1 MFVVVSYDRAM
12 NGRTLV
18 LGTHNRKKRAE
29 MESLLAPHGFA
40 LLTLADFPQA
50 IEVVEDGD
58 SFQAN
63 ATLKAAQQA
72 VHLRQWV
79 LAEDSGLE
87 VDALDGAPGIFSA
100 RFAGIGATDAAN
112 NARLLEQLRHVPLEK
127 RGARYV
133 CHMTLADPVGK
144 LHIDVEAYCRG
155 RIRSSPAGDGGFG
168 YDPLF
173 EVVEYHRTFGEM
185 CGALKSLISHRAR
198 ASALLLR
205 ELPQIEMTDA

>member
-1 MFVVVSYDRAM
+1 M
-12 NGRTLV
+12 NGRILV

-29 MESLLAPHGFA
+29 MESLLAPHGFT
-40 LLTLADFPQA
+40 LRTLADFPHA

-63 ATLKAAQQA
+63 ATLKAVQQA
-72 VHLRQWV
+72 VHLQQWV

-100 RFAGIGATDAAN
+100 RFAGPGATDAAN
-112 NARLLEQLRHVPLEK
+112 NERLLERLRDITGEL
-127 RGARYV
+127 RSARYV
-133 CHMTLADPVGK
+133 CHMTLADPAGRV
-144 LHIDVEAYCRG
+144 HIDVEAYCRG
-155 RIRSSPAGDGGFG
+155 RIRSSPSGDGGFG

-185 CGALKSLISHRAR
+185 SGALKSLISHRAR
-198 ASALLLR
+198 ASAMLLR
-205 ELPQIEMTDA
+205 ELQKIEMADA